1 MHGGQIWP
9 VSLPPMALR
18 RLTCFEVSPRLEE
31 SAPGLYK
38 SETVEPC
45 LPAGLNHGNQIL
57 TLNRVLGK
65 VVTNGLQIRLPDR
78 SRVIFSARP
87 FLLQGKKSRGK
98 NN

>member
-65 VVTNGLQIRLPDR
+65 VVTNGLQIRVSDR
-78 SRVIFSARP
+78 SFVIFPDSP
-87 FLLQGKKSRGK
+87 HYYKVK
-98 NN
+98 NLEEK